1 MYTSWSLSLRII
13 QRGSRFMF
21 NASFLGQK
29 WPICYEEKVFQESLS
44 CTSLCLSFSIT
55 FKKSLEW
62 IQNYDN
68 TSFFRPKMTQL
79 LWMKF
84 FPRKIIN
91 IIFINFLASSIW
103 KIEENKYFEGIQISM
118 CHLCAQND
126 VFSWRNFFSDESLAQ
141 FSCLLTS
148 FNFCEILRKSL
159 KWIQSNE
166 NRLFF
171 GPKWP
176 DCLMW
181 KSFPKNN
188 KIFMY
193 LLVCLIVDEWNKSLK
208 GIFI

>member
-29 WPICYEEKVFQESLS
+29 WPICYEEKFFQESLS

-84 FPRKIIN
+84 FPRKTIN
-91 IIFINFLASSIW
+91 IIFIHFLASSIVKNW
-103 KIEENKYFEGIQISM
+103 RKQILWGDPDFNVSFM
-118 CHLCAQND
+118 C
-126 VFSWRNFFSDESLAQ
+126 
-141 FSCLLTS
+141 
-148 FNFCEILRKSL
+148 
-159 KWIQSNE
+159 
-166 NRLFF
+166 
-171 GPKWP
+171 PKWR
-176 DCLMW
+176 
-181 KSFPKNN
+181 
-188 KIFMY
+188 IFLKKFFLRRIISTIFLSLD
-193 LLVCLIVDEWNKSLK
+193 LL
-208 GIFI
+208 